1 MEKKEN
7 NYMTS
12 GPDKFE
18 VGAAIVVFVLFVLP
32 TIIGVCVMIWQF
44 TKSMVTG
51 KPMPEDPREFYGL
64 KKKDDNRPTS
74 EKIDKIVDRFWEAQE
89 TDAELHFRESP
100 KRPQMLDPSDPE
112 FFASYN
118 RRGKEAK

>member
-32 TIIGVCVMIWQF
+32 TIVGACFMIWHF
-44 TKSMVTG
+44 TKFCVTG
-51 KPMPEDPREFYGL
+51 KPLPDSPEEFYGL
-64 KKKDDNRPTS
+64 KKKDPEES
-74 EKIDKIVDRFWEAQE
+74 K
-89 TDAELHFRESP
+89 AELDRLLANLRKDQEDFELRHYGKVRERTP
-100 KRPQMLDPSDPE
+100 DPSDPE